1 MREVTISWDWS
12 DGGLERWS
20 IRGLRQFLAWVT
32 DPSYRGAGL
41 CDNRRAKLVLPACTF
56 AFERL
61 LDALDDSLANGGR
74 IAKADFAFRRM
85 HIYVNARRIDL
96 KKEKS
101 NRILSFHEGSMITL
115 AQRPTQQWVFHGT
128 AVHESELLIAR
139 LPAHACLPDKSAQA
153 DF

>member
-1 MREVTISWDWS
+1 MTGVTAPGYS
-12 DGGLERWS
+12 DIVAGVS
-20 IRGLRQFLAWVT
+20 
-32 DPSYRGAGL
+32 DPGYR
-41 CDNRRAKLVLPACTF
+41 CPKLVLPACTF